1 MSPTESFW
9 KASVYTVLV
18 LLGLFV
24 SINEKCASVLPIYQ
38 LSSGCQPAVCSSNQR
53 PDQCSDDRH
62 DLTSS
67 GLTDIVAP
75 QQSELTP
82 CSSVRSFFRD
92 TRYFWLGC
100 TQFPP
105 CNYKVSRGLRLLY
118 AMELGYYLQASSL
131 RSAP

>member
-1 MSPTESFW
+1 MKS
-9 KASVYTVLV
+9 A
-18 LLGLFV
+18 LLSSK
-24 SINEKCASVLPIYQ
+24 SINCHLAASQQCAHQI
-38 LSSGCQPAVCSSNQR
+38 QR

-75 QQSELTP
+75 HQSELTP
-82 CSSVRSFFRD
+82 FSSVRSFFRD